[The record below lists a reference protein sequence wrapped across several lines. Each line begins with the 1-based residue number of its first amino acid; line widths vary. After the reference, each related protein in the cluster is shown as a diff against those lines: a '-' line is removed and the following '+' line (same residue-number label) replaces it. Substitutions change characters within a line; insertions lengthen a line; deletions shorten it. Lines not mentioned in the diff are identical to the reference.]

1 MLGGT
6 FNGGED
12 AGGLDNV
19 VGTSRS
25 PLNLSGIQLVEDLD
39 GLAIDGDLIVSIL
52 TNDARE
58 LSVDGIVLEHVL
70 HVVGGDEGVV
80 HSDDVDHGIV
90 LSGAHDETADAAES
104 VDANVD
110 GLERVLG
117 AVAVDDVGELGLE
130 GGTADE
136 ETIDIGLGRKTTG
149 SGGGGGSTVEDA
161 AALGNVG
168 TGDLTEVLTDVGVG
182 VLGLL
187 GGGGKTGANGPDG
200 LVCEH

>member
-1 MLGGT
+1 MRPNPLMPMLT
-6 FNGGED
+6 
-12 AGGLDNV
+12 
-19 VGTSRS
+19 
-25 PLNLSGIQLVEDLD
+25 
-39 GLAIDGDLIVSIL
+39 
-52 TNDARE
+52 
-58 LSVDGIVLEHVL
+58 
-70 HVVGGDEGVV
+70 
-80 HSDDVDHGIV
+80 
-90 LSGAHDETADAAES
+90 
-104 VDANVD
+104 
-110 GLERVLG
+110 
-117 AVAVDDVGELGLE
+117 
-130 GGTADE
+130 GTADE